1 MGATGNEAA
10 DVSAPVVV
18 RLVRSE
24 ERARWRQLMNTHHY
38 LGFRPIVGESLW
50 YVATRGE
57 QWAALLAWGA
67 AALKCGPRDAWI
79 GWTPA
84 LKFRRLHLI
93 ANNVRFLILP
103 GLQPSHLASQIL
115 ARNVKRLSAD
125 WERYYGHP
133 LLLVETF
140 VDATRFRGTCYRAAG
155 WQALGLTRGFAKR
168 GRGYVAHGQ
177 PKLVFVRALHPQA
190 RHYLHSPLW
199 ASLPCSRK
207 ENRSMIDVNRLPLEG
222 EGGLIEMLRTVV
234 DPRKPRGVRHP
245 VVTVVAIAVCAALSG
260 ARGFNAIA
268 EWAKD
273 LPRDTLRRLGSKR
286 WTPPSEPTLRRV
298 LQRLDAEALDA
309 KIWPW
314 LLEHCPGESRAVS
327 VDGKTLRRAHDAG
340 QKPPHLLSAV
350 LHQEGLV
357 IAQREVGEKTNE
369 IPEVPRL
376 LAPLPLEGAV
386 VTLDTMH
393 TQVATARYL
402 VEEKKADYL
411 FTVKDNQP
419 TLKQDITDLHL
430 EALPPLSTKP
440 SIKLTGVWRCGT
452 SGPARS

>member
-1 MGATGNEAA
+1 M
-10 DVSAPVVV
+10 VRPV
-18 RLVRSE
+18 RCE
-24 ERARWRQLMNTHHY
+24 ERGRWRQLMNAHHY

-50 YVATRGE
+50 YVATCGE
-57 QWAALLAWGA
+57 QWVALVGWGA

-79 GWTPA
+79 GWRPA

-103 GLQPSHLASQIL
+103 DGHRPHLASQIL
-115 ARNVKRLSAD
+115 ARNLQRLSED

-140 VDATRFRGTCYRAAG
+140 VDPGRFRGTCYRAAG
-155 WQALGLTRGFAKR
+155 WQVLGTTLGFGKHGA
-168 GRGYVAHGQ
+168 GYVAHGQ
-177 PKLVFVRALHPQA
+177 PKLVLVRPLRPQA
-190 RHYLHSPLW
+190 RE
-199 ASLPCSRK
+199 SLTAAFLPPSHFLRK
-207 ENRSMIDVNRLPLEG
+207 ETFPMIDVNRLPLEG
-222 EGGLIEMLRTVV
+222 EGGLIEMLRTLV

-245 VVTVVAIAVCAALSG
+245 LVTVVAISVCAALSG
-260 ARGFNAIA
+260 ARGFKAIA

-273 LPRDTLRRLGSKR
+273 LSRETLQRLGSQR

-298 LQRLDAEALDA
+298 LQKLDADRFDA
-309 KIWPW
+309 EIGRW
-314 LLEHCPGESRAVS
+314 LLEQCQVQGHSLS
-327 VDGKTLRRAHDAG
+327 VDGKTLRGAHDSGHA
-340 QKPPHLLSAV
+340 PPHLLSAI

-357 IAQREVGEKTNE
+357 VAQRAVGEKTNE

-386 VTLDTMH
+386 VTLDAMH
-393 TQVATARYL
+393 TQEATARYL

-419 TLKQDITDLHL
+419 TLKQDIADLHW
-430 EALPPLSTKP
+430 ESFPPSAHH
-440 SIKLTGVWRCGT
+440 GR
-452 SGPARS
+452 